1 MEIRDLSVAYKLGDE
16 YYDAVR
22 HVSFEVENGDSVALV
37 GESGSGKSTV
47 GLAVMGAL
55 PANGIIKSGAIRLES
70 QELIDNPEAV
80 KKVRWKKVS
89 MVFQGSMN
97 TLDPL
102 FKVGAQM
109 RELLEYHLGEKR
121 EEAERLAT
129 EALEKVSLKRSV
141 MDLYPHELSGGMK
154 QRVAI
159 AMALLLKPK
168 LLIADEPTTALD
180 VTTQAEIISL
190 LADLIRG
197 EGMSM
202 LFITH
207 DLSLV
212 PQLCDKIVVMYG
224 GCSMER
230 GDSSLI
236 IKRPLNP
243 YTTALMASVNISRG
257 SLGAGIPGD
266 PPSLRATPPGCPFNP
281 RCSRAFVEC
290 SRSFPHEV
298 EVEGRLVRCLLYD
311 GAEAA
316 SSSDR

>member
-1 MEIRDLSVAYKLGDE
+1 LEIRDLSVAYRLGDE

-22 HVSFEVENGDSVALV
+22 EVSFDVENGDSVALV

-47 GLAVMGAL
+47 GLSVMGAL
-55 PANGIIKSGAIRLES
+55 PANGRIKSGTIRLDSE
-70 QELIDNPEAV
+70 ELTSNPEV
-80 KKVRWKKVS
+80 MRRVRWKKVS

-109 RELLEYHLGEKR
+109 CELLEYHLGQSR
-121 EEAERLAT
+121 EEAERVAV
-129 EALEKVSLKRSV
+129 EALEKVSLKRGV

-190 LADLIRG
+190 LANLIKI

-236 IKRPLNP
+236 IKKPLNP
-243 YTTALMASVNISRG
+243 YTAALMASVSISRG
-257 SLGAGIPGD
+257 RLGSEIPGD
-266 PPSLRATPPGCPFNP
+266 PPSLRAMPPGCPFNP
-281 RCSRAFVEC
+281 RCSRAFAEC
-290 SRSFPHEV
+290 SQTFPGEV
-298 EVEGRLVRCLLYD
+298 EVEGRLVRCLLYG
-311 GAEAA
+311 GAQEAL
-316 SSSDR
+316 SSGR